1 MTTLR
6 HPAKIGKMYL
16 FKLSIPIFFSN
27 LAIPMAGLV
36 DTALM
41 GHLESE
47 NFLAAISIATSVITM
62 IFWSFGFLRMGTVGL
77 VSQSLGKGEYR
88 EIVLT
93 LMRSL
98 MVAFLIGLIIFCL
111 NYPIL
116 NAIEHFFSP
125 TTETLILIKK
135 YVTIRL
141 FSAPP
146 ELIMYVLIGTF
157 LGLQKT
163 SISSFMV
170 SLFCLINILLSMYF
184 VLFLGLDIEGV
195 ALGTVLSAYITVVIF
210 LIYTYFFIKREF
222 NLIPNVKKI
231 FIRKKIVKLFNI
243 NLDIFIRT
251 ILITFAFLWF
261 TYQSSKLGE
270 DLLAVN
276 AILLQFITFAAFL
289 LDAYAFSTEG
299 VVGFSLGRKVK
310 KSFLT
315 AVINSFKLSVFTG
328 LIISV
333 LYLLF
338 FKSIINLITDLD
350 YLRFLSYGYFIWI
363 VIIPPLASFCYQ
375 FDGIYIGASQTAE
388 MRNAMIISVLIF
400 IFISIEFVE
409 NFGNNGL
416 WFSLLIFMAI
426 RSITLNLY
434 FPRILKRFQ

>member
-6 HPAKIGKMYL
+6 HPAKITKTYL

-27 LAIPMAGLV
+27 LAIPLAGLV
-36 DTALM
+36 DTGLM
-41 GHLESE
+41 GHLGSG
-47 NFLAAISIATSVITM
+47 NFLAATSISTSVITM

-93 LMRSL
+93 TMRSL
-98 MVAFLIGLIIFCL
+98 AIAVLIGLIIFCL
-111 NYPIL
+111 SYPIL
-116 NAIEHFFSP
+116 NAIDYFFSP
-125 TTETLILIKK
+125 SAETQVLINK
-135 YVTIRL
+135 YITIRL
-141 FSAPP
+141 FSAPS
-146 ELIMYVLIGTF
+146 ELILYVLTGF
-157 LGLQKT
+157 YLGLQKT
-163 SISSFMV
+163 SISSLMV
-170 SLFCLINILLSMYF
+170 SLFCFINILLSIYF
-184 VLFLGLDIEGV
+184 VLILNLDIEGV
-195 ALGTVLSAYITVVIF
+195 ALGTVLSSYITVIIF
-210 LIYTYFFIKREF
+210 LIFTYFFVKKEF
-222 NLIPNVKKI
+222 NLTPDLKKI
-231 FIRKKIVKLFNI
+231 FIRKKFSKLFNI
-243 NLDIFIRT
+243 NFDIFVRT

-299 VVGFSLGRKVK
+299 VIGFSIGRRVK

-315 AVINSFKLSVFTG
+315 AVINSFQLSVFTG

-333 LYLLF
+333 LYLIF

-350 YLRFLSYGYFIWI
+350 YLRFLSYGYLIWI

-375 FDGIYIGASQTAE
+375 FDGIYIGASQTVE
-388 MRNAMIISVLIF
+388 MRNGMIISVLIF
-400 IFISIEFVE
+400 IFTSIKLVE

-416 WFSLLIFMAI
+416 WFSLLIFMMI
-426 RSITLNLY
+426 RSFTLNLY
-434 FPRILKRFQ
+434 FPRILKRF